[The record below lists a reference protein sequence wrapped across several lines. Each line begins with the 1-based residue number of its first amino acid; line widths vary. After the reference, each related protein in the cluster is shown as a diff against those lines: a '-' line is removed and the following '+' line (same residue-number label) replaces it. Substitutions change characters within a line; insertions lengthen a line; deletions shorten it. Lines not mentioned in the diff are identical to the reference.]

1 MVCSIMFTMPSA
13 FTTIEMLPEPKDPRV
28 ILRSLPATR
37 VAVLRFSGLAH
48 RSEIEAKDAELLD
61 PVRFHHFQPIGPVTL
76 AQYNP
81 PWTPWFMCRNEVMV
95 ALSPG

>member
-1 MVCSIMFTMPSA
+1 
-13 FTTIEMLPEPKDPRV
+13 
-28 ILRSLPATR
+28 
-37 VAVLRFSGLAH
+37 
-48 RSEIEAKDAELLD
+48 
-61 PVRFHHFQPIGPVTL
+61 L